1 MSSDISK
8 IDIVNQAMRGER
20 AARIPFSCW
29 YHFGLHH
36 ESGEKHAENELNF
49 YRHYDLDFLK
59 LMDDYG
65 YPFPEG
71 FDWFRTVDDY
81 EKLIDVKDAA
91 DYEGFRRQL
100 ECVKIVA
107 RELQDEAYF
116 VNTIFSPFTW
126 IRNYGIGSWRKV
138 MHEHSESFLY
148 AMDVVCRNLEKYV
161 VELANAG
168 VSGIFYSQ
176 PAAEPGFATRDEFRE
191 LLKPFD
197 LRILNAV
204 KDLPFNI
211 LHAHGNGVY
220 MDEFFCYPVKVV
232 NWSDRF
238 NSNPTLA
245 DVRAANPEWCLM
257 GGINEAIAKES
268 DPCAIEAEIDDAYAQ
283 LDGRGFICAPGCSLK
298 TNIWES
304 HIWRMR
310 GRTRCL

>member
-1 MSSDISK
+1 MSK

-20 AARIPFSCW
+20 ATRIPFSCW

-36 ESGEKHAENELNF
+36 EYGEKHAENELNF

-65 YPFPEG
+65 YPFPDS

-81 EKLIDVKDAA
+81 EKLTVIKNAA
-91 DYEGFRRQL
+91 DYKGFRRQL

-107 RELQDEAYF
+107 RELKSEAYL

-126 IRNYGIGSWRKV
+126 LRNYGIASWRKV
-138 MHEHSESFLY
+138 MHEHSESFLA
-148 AMDVVCRNLEKYV
+148 AMDVITQNLTKYV
-161 VELANAG
+161 VELAHAG
-168 VSGIFYSQ
+168 INGIFYSQ
-176 PAAEPGFATRDEFRE
+176 PAAEPGFTTRDEFRE
-191 LLKPFD
+191 LIKPFD
-197 LRILNAV
+197 LRLLNAV
-204 KDLPFNI
+204 KDLPINI
-211 LHAHGNGVY
+211 LHAHGSGVY
-220 MDEFFCYPVKVV
+220 MDEFYDYPIKVV

-238 NSNPTLA
+238 SSNPSLA
-245 DVRAANPEWCLM
+245 DLRAAKPEWCLM

-268 DPCAIEAEIDDAYAQ
+268 DPLAIEAEIDDACAQ
-283 LDGRGFICAPGCSLK
+283 LDGKGFICTPGCSLK

-310 GRTRCL
+310 ERVRGL